1 MDKPITLTIEEIVR
15 DFEKLVRYDE
25 RLGVLFENEK
35 ADNIEIERLYNTI
48 IKMTEKYIPNYEDHV
63 GNVDEVSYGNA
74 LKLYEILYENFREI
88 FEKLI

>member
-1 MDKPITLTIEEIVR
+1 MDNCIKLTIKEIVV
-15 DFEKLVRYDE
+15 DFEKLVRHDE
-25 RLGVLFENEK
+25 RLDVLFDHKKAEK
-35 ADNIEIERLYNTI
+35 KQIGEFYNSMVEIAQ
-48 IKMTEKYIPNYEDHV
+48 KYIPNYEDHV